1 MTVQVRQARPDEAKA
16 LTELVLL
23 SKQSNGYDDAFIV
36 QCVDELTVTEARIS
50 SEVFL
55 VADDG
60 NKVLTGCASLL
71 VGADGKD
78 AEIRTFFVAPDR
90 KRQGIGRLL
99 WSGLLGHARS
109 LALTGLYLDADPAA
123 VPFYESLGFRVV
135 GENPSGSI
143 PGRFIPHM
151 KLLDEVLTQEENQ

>member
-1 MTVQVRQARPDEAKA
+1 MTVQVRQARPAEAEA
-16 LTELVLL
+16 LTELVLQ
-23 SKQSNGYDDAFIV
+23 SKQSNGYDNAFIV

-55 VADDG
+55 VADGG
-60 NKVLTGCASLL
+60 NGVLAGCASLL
-71 VGADGKD
+71 VGAGGKD

-99 WSGLLGHARS
+99 WTDLLGRARA
-109 LALTGLYLDADPAA
+109 LELTGLYLDADPAA
-123 VPFYESLGFRVV
+123 VPFYESLGFRVI
-135 GENPSGSI
+135 GESPSGSI

-151 KLLDEVLTQEENQ
+151 KLQEQVLMQEENR